1 MLTNEKKIS
10 PYLRMDEGYGKSS
23 LKEKKKKKKSK
34 FIPPPKIHNSQTNGN
49 YRYLKVDAA
58 DCSPVTEKLSH
69 FG

>member
-1 MLTNEKKIS
+1 
-10 PYLRMDEGYGKSS
+10 MDEGYGKSS
-23 LKEKKKKKKSK
+23 LKEKKKKKSK
-34 FIPPPKIHNSQTNGN
+34 FRPPPKILYSQTNGN